1 MGQDRVVFKPWEHQY
16 ATGEFILTHDE
27 VFDMSDPGTGK
38 TAGHLLALETLVM
51 EGYDRRTLI
60 VCPKTLMRSA
70 WGNEISQYFP
80 RLTYSIAE
88 AGRRKSAFDLNTHVV
103 IMNTD
108 GLVELGKNP
117 KLLKNF
123 GRLIVDEASS
133 IKHAS
138 SKRSKAMK
146 RLASR
151 FDHKALLTG
160 TPNANSVTEL
170 WHPMMVLDEGQR
182 LGPSF
187 FHFRN
192 SVQAAKQVGPAANH
206 VKWEDKP
213 EALEAVFSLIS
224 DVTIRHAFED
234 VMTHVPANHVARY
247 TFDLKPSLM
256 KMYLDL
262 ERRSVLEL
270 KDGSINAVHAS
281 SLRQKLL
288 QLASG
293 AVYTTDSDYVVLDTQ
308 RYALVCDL
316 IDSYQ
321 HSVVFFN
328 WKHQRDQLREM
339 LLKRGVS
346 FAIIDGDQTTGRDKI
361 VEDFQAGRLQTILL
375 HPRTGAH
382 GLTLTRG
389 EACILCSPIY
399 EADYLK
405 QAIHRIYRG
414 AQDKVTNTVLVQA
427 AHTVEALVYERL
439 DMKTKNM
446 NDFLSLVVEAQSRR

>member
-1 MGQDRVVFKPWEHQY
+1 MEQERVAFKPWEHQLQT
-16 ATGEFILTHDE
+16 AEFLLEHNA

-38 TAGHLLALETLVM
+38 TSAHLMALDLVVS
-51 EGYDRRTLI
+51 EGYDKRTLV

-70 WGNEISQYFP
+70 WGNEINQFFP
-80 RLTYSIAE
+80 GLSYSLAY
-88 AGRRKSAFDLNTHVV
+88 AGQRKRAFDLNTNVV
-103 IMNTD
+103 IVNVD
-108 GLVELGKNP
+108 GVNEISKNP
-117 KLLKNF
+117 KWLKGF
-123 GRLIVDEASS
+123 GRLIVDESTAF
-133 IKHAS
+133 KHAS
-138 SKRSKAMK
+138 SARSKAMNK
-146 RLASR
+146 LAR
-151 FDHKALLTG
+151 QFEYKALLTG

-170 WHPMMVLDEGQR
+170 WHPMMLLDGGER

-187 FHFRN
+187 YHFRN
-192 SVQAAKQVGPAANH
+192 SVQAATQVGPMPNH
-206 VKWEDKP
+206 VKWQDKP

-224 DVTIRHAFED
+224 DVSIRHAFED

-262 ERRSVLEL
+262 ERRSILEL
-270 KDGSINAVHAS
+270 GDGKINAVHAS

-293 AVYTTDSDYVVLDTQ
+293 AVYTGDDNYVVLDTQ
-308 RYALVCDL
+308 RYELVADL
-316 IDSYQ
+316 VDSYN

-328 WKHQRDQLREM
+328 WKHQRDQLRD
-339 LLKRGVS
+339 LLVKRGVS
-346 FAIIDGDQTTGRDKI
+346 FAIIDGDQTSGREQI
-361 VEDFQAGRLQTILL
+361 VADFQAGRLQTILL

-427 AHTVEALVYERL
+427 SHTVEALVYKRL
-439 DMKTKNM
+439 DDKSRNM
-446 NDFLSLVVEAQSRR
+446 NDFLSLVVESQRRR